1 MQQGASKVWVPENTL
16 STVENSLWA
25 GFSILP
31 LKIDKGSR
39 QGIPLENLKQFVAC
53 FQLRGR
59 KEMPPTYNYEQLNSL
74 SSLNE
79 LKRESPVSDVILTW
93 YSSPCKL
100 WMEHTLEPHTYKDHY
115 DCMLKPFC
123 LWKFIIGQLK
133 TDMFSTLKP
142 HACTLCQMFSLINI
156 KWCFLLE
163 TGSRLALDKMV
174 SSLLAPVV
182 GESVA

>member
-1 MQQGASKVWVPENTL
+1 MGDL
-16 STVENSLWA
+16 LWA

-31 LKIDKGSR
+31 LKIVKGSR

-79 LKRESPVSDVILTW
+79 QERESPVSDVILTW
-93 YSSPCKL
+93 YSLPCKL
-100 WMEHTLEPHTYKDHY
+100 RMENTLESHTYKN
-115 DCMLKPFC
+115 CMLKPFC

-156 KWCFLLE
+156 KWSFLLE

-174 SSLLAPVV
+174 SSLLALVV
-182 GESVA
+182 VESVA

>member
-1 MQQGASKVWVPENTL
+1 MGDL
-16 STVENSLWA
+16 FWA

-31 LKIDKGSR
+31 LKIVKSSR

-79 LKRESPVSDVILTW
+79 LERESPVSDVILTW
-93 YSSPCKL
+93 YSLPCKL
-100 WMEHTLEPHTYKDHY
+100 QMENTLESHTYK

-156 KWCFLLE
+156 KWSFLLE

-174 SSLLAPVV
+174 SSLLALVV
-182 GESVA
+182 VESVA